1 MSGESPNFRELFA
14 RSLVK
19 IAELKSQLESQDG
32 ALLSAPIAVV
42 GMSCRFPGGGV
53 DPESFWRALEREVDG
68 VIRIP
73 ESRWRVDPTEDVP
86 AATRWAGLLDS
97 IDGFDATFFNISPRE
112 ALRLDPQQR
121 MLLEL
126 SWEALERA
134 GLPSHRLM
142 GSRTGVFLGMSSF
155 DYGVMVTQSLPLD
168 VYSVLGGL
176 LSTAAGRISY
186 TYGLQGPCL
195 TLDTA
200 CSSSLTAVHLACQS
214 LRTGESD
221 LALAGGVNLILLPH
235 NIQTTAAL
243 QAMSP
248 EGRCKTF
255 DAEANG
261 FALGEGCGVVVLKRA
276 AEAIRD
282 RDPILAIIRSSVA
295 NHDGRT
301 SGLTVPNVLS
311 QQSLLRRALDQAQLA
326 PEDIGYVELHGTG
339 TPLGDP
345 IEFEALRA
353 VLGKPRSSGSPCV
366 LGAVKTNVG
375 HLASA
380 AGVAGLIKAI
390 LCLEHQAIPK
400 NLHFRTLNP
409 RIELE
414 GTPFVIPTE
423 RRAWPS
429 EGKPRRAGVSSFG
442 VSGTNVHVILEE
454 HLGTTSP
461 SVDASSSYLIP
472 LSARSARAL
481 QEQVR
486 LLREWLIRTEDWTLR
501 DVAYTLSL
509 RRSQLEHRLCLVA
522 ETKEE
527 LVSSLA
533 SVERADSDS
542 EVASGVVKA
551 QTPRVVFVFA
561 GQGTQWVGMT
571 QQLFREESTFRQVL
585 TECDAA
591 IRQEA
596 GFSILEELDRPES
609 ESRLW
614 ETEVVQPVLFA
625 TQVALVSLL
634 GTYGVVPSLVIGHS
648 FGEAVAAY
656 VAGLL
661 DLDQAVRLVVER
673 GRAAAKAKGAGKMV
687 SVPISERDVQPYL
700 SGHEDRV
707 GIAAINDAN
716 SVVLSGD
723 TGSID
728 QVIQS
733 LHADGVQ
740 TRPLRVDFASHCP
753 QLEQHIPD
761 FVRALGRMDAKQ
773 SQVTMVSTVTGKP
786 IRSEEL
792 DAAYWGQNLRQTV
805 RFSDAMTET
814 LRSGPHLFIE
824 VGPHPVLALPM
835 EQLIQQGKGPSSVLS
850 VMRRGK
856 DARRT
861 LLQAL
866 GALHAQGCTVNW
878 EALHPQGGTV
888 LPLPTYP
895 WQRERYWVDAHAL
908 LSSQKRTQPQPAASL
923 LHAVAWQAL
932 ETLSPQRTEP
942 SARLLILCD
951 TKGHGVALANLLHQN
966 GQRCTLVSAG
976 EEYRRVSAS
985 QYQLNPTRAEDF
997 RVLMSALAADA
1008 PSYAAVIHL
1017 FALDAAPATSTSVD
1031 SLDRDLVHSVVS
1043 AGLLADALASAPFH
1057 RKPSLFLVTSGAQA
1071 VGEDVT
1077 SISVAQ
1083 SALWGMGRSL
1093 HLQYPDLQPTLIDL
1107 SQSVSAQDLATLVQ
1121 EVLADRRG
1129 QHQVALR
1136 SSGRYGAQILQ
1147 EPAPPA
1153 SLHPLRFRSDASYLI
1168 TGGLGGLGLA
1178 LADWLIEQ
1186 GAQTLVLA
1194 ARSEPSERASQA
1206 IAKLQARGAHI
1217 LVLRVD
1223 VSDAAAVA
1231 NMMQTVAATLPPLR
1245 GIIHTAGVPPTAI
1258 ETTSESLLDV
1268 TAPKVRGGWNL
1279 HEATRNLEL
1288 DFFVLYSSASALLG
1302 VLGGAGYAV
1311 GNAFL
1316 DALAHHRRALGLP
1329 ATSVQ
1334 WGVFGD
1340 AGMHVNVKGVTG
1352 SFGALDPIF
1361 PREVHPLLAQLL
1373 AAERTAV
1380 GVMRLSV
1387 QRHIQLFPHL
1397 QQSFFWS
1404 ALLSSQRQLEP
1415 SELPKSAAPH
1425 STASPDLRA
1434 REQLLATSLEG
1445 RPSALFSYLRK
1456 VLARITHTEPSQIP
1470 KDASLHALGMDS
1482 LMCLEL
1488 RNKVDAELGV
1498 HLPIKDILASGSVD
1512 ALLSLFTRK
1521 VFPETESD
1529 SRSESTPPGQWV
1541 VIVSPRPQAQLRL
1554 ICFPYAGGNASVFRG
1569 WSELLPPEIELCA
1582 IQPPGRQERSHEPLL
1597 QTVEEM
1603 VAEIVP
1609 ALLPYLDRPF
1619 ATFGHCIGAMV
1630 MYEVVR
1636 ALEQGHQ
1643 RVPEHVFASGALPPR
1658 YYLLPPVATRTEGT
1672 DFVNVLRRI
1681 GFADDLILGDEESAR
1696 ELLPAVQSDFDL
1708 AIRYECASP
1717 SPLPCPIT
1725 SFCGREDQLGPPER
1739 TAAWKDMSTSRFEQV
1754 VFPGEH
1760 YFIIPERQALL
1771 QIISQELVHHVA
1783 VSAQRRTPSSWI
1795 RKLTHRE
1802 KPSLRLFCFHGA
1814 WESPQVFAGLSSL
1827 LSDSVEVCVIERPGY
1842 GDSAADRPLH
1852 RIDDMVRFLTPLL
1865 AAYQGVPFAFLGHNI
1880 GSILMFELTR
1890 SLRRAGMQL
1899 PVQLFVAATDAPH
1912 LYWSGPIH
1920 IISTEKLLEGIEV
1933 VGLSVEPNLPES
1945 LLRADSALLASYTY
1959 APEPLLTIPIAAVI
1973 GKDDHFVPRGAL
1985 RGWRD
1990 ATTGPFSLHE
2000 IDADHNLL
2008 RTCTAFLA
2016 KLVEDSCLRR
2026 ATREDIHSPQNES

>member
-1 MSGESPNFRELFA
+1 MSAESPNFRELFA

-19 IAELKSQLESQDG
+19 IAELKNQLETSGG
-32 ALLSAPIAVV
+32 ALRTAPIAVV

-68 VIRIP
+68 VVRIP
-73 ESRWRVDPTEDVP
+73 ESRWSTDPTENLP

-97 IDGFDATFFNISPRE
+97 IDGFDAAFFNISPRE

-121 MLLEL
+121 LLLEL

-134 GLPSHRLM
+134 GLPPARLL
-142 GSRTGVFLGMSSF
+142 GTRTGVFLGMSSF
-155 DYGVMVTQSLPLD
+155 DYGFMVAESLPID

-200 CSSSLTAVHLACQS
+200 CSSSLMAVHLACQS

-248 EGRCKTF
+248 DGRCKTF
-255 DAEANG
+255 DADANG

-276 AEAIRD
+276 ADAIRD
-282 RDPILAIIRSSVA
+282 RDPILAIIRSSVT

-311 QQSLLRRALDQAQLA
+311 QQSLLRCALEQAQLS

-353 VLGKPRSSGSPCV
+353 VLGKPRSSGSECV
-366 LGAVKTNVG
+366 LGAVKTNLG

-409 RIELE
+409 RIALE
-414 GTPFVIPTE
+414 DTPFVIPTE
-423 RRAWPS
+423 LRPWPS

-442 VSGTNVHVILEE
+442 VSGTNVHVVLEE
-454 HLGTTSP
+454 SQGAVPPSP
-461 SVDASSSYLIP
+461 DTASSYLIP
-472 LSARSARAL
+472 LSARSAKAL
-481 QEQVR
+481 HDQVR
-486 LLREWLIRTEDWTLR
+486 LLRQWLVSTENWTLT
-501 DVAYTLSL
+501 DVTYTLSL

-522 ETKEE
+522 ANKEE
-527 LVSSLA
+527 LVSALA
-533 SVERADSDS
+533 SVEAAEIHSS
-542 EVASGVVKA
+542 ITMGVVPTHLPKIA
-551 QTPRVVFVFA
+551 FVFP

-571 QQLFREESTFRQVL
+571 HQLFREEKIFRDAM
-585 TECDAA
+585 EACDAA
-591 IRQEA
+591 IRKEA
-596 GFSILEELDRPES
+596 GFSILEELDKPES

-614 ETEVVQPVLFA
+614 DTEVAQPILFA
-625 TQVALVSLL
+625 IQVALVSFLRSL
-634 GTYGVVPSLVIGHS
+634 GVVPSLVIGHS
-648 FGEAVAAY
+648 RGEVVAAH
-656 VAGLL
+656 VAGML
-661 DLDQAVRLVVER
+661 DLHQAVRLVVLR
-673 GRAAAKAKGAGKMV
+673 GRAGAKAKGSGTMFSVSASEQEVLAHLAG
-687 SVPISERDVQPYL
+687 SE
-700 SGHEDRV
+700 GRV
-707 GIAAINDAN
+707 GIAAVNDSG

-723 TGSID
+723 SDAMD

-733 LHADGVQ
+733 LQALGIQ
-740 TRPLRVDFASHCP
+740 TRPLRVDIASHCP
-753 QLEQHIPD
+753 QMDPLVPD
-761 FVRALGRMDAKQ
+761 FVRALGRMDVKPG
-773 SQVTMVSTVTGKP
+773 QVTMVSTVTGKP
-786 IRSEEL
+786 IHSEEL
-792 DAAYWGQNLRQTV
+792 DAAYWGRNLRQTV
-805 RFSDAMTET
+805 RFADAVTET
-814 LRSGPHLFIE
+814 LRSGSLVFVE
-824 VGPHPVLALPM
+824 VGPHPALALPM
-835 EQLIQQGKGPSSVLS
+835 EQLIQQGKSQSTVIS

-861 LLQAL
+861 LLHAL
-866 GALHAQGCTVNW
+866 GALHTQGCTVDW
-878 EALHPQGGTV
+878 AALLSHGGTV
-888 LPLPTYP
+888 LPLPSYP
-895 WQRERYWVDAHAL
+895 WQRERYWVDSHAL
-908 LSSQKRTQPQPAASL
+908 LSNRQHIQSQPAASL
-923 LHAVAWQAL
+923 LHAVIWHKL
-932 ETLSPQRTEP
+932 DTLFPQRTEP
-942 SARLLILCD
+942 SDRLLILCD
-951 TKGHGVALANLLHQN
+951 TKGYGVALANLLHQN
-966 GQRCTLVSAG
+966 GQLCTLVSAATG
-976 EEYRRVSAS
+976 YLRLGPS
-985 QYQLNPTRAEDF
+985 QYQLNPTSAEDF
-997 RVLMSALAADA
+997 RRLMSELAADGT
-1008 PSYAAVIHL
+1008 SYAAVVHL
-1017 FALDAAPATSTSVD
+1017 WSLDAEPVANTSTE

-1043 AGLLADALASAPFH
+1043 AGQLAAALASVQFSRTP
-1057 RKPSLFLVTSGAQA
+1057 KLYLVSSGAQA
-1071 VGEDVT
+1071 VGEDGA

-1093 HLQYPDLQPTLIDL
+1093 QLQYPELQPTLVDL
-1107 SQSVSAQDLATLVQ
+1107 PPQVSAQDLANLLQ
-1121 EVLADRRG
+1121 EVLADRHG
-1129 QHQVALR
+1129 HHQIALR
-1136 SSGRYGAQILQ
+1136 TSGRYGAQLVQ
-1147 EPAPPA
+1147 EPAPPD
-1153 SLHPLRFRSDASYLI
+1153 SVRSQRFRSDASYLI
-1168 TGGLGGLGLA
+1168 TGGIGGLGLA
-1178 LADWLIEQ
+1178 LADWMVDQ

-1194 ARSEPSERASQA
+1194 ARSEPSASAEQA

-1217 LVLRVD
+1217 RLLRVD
-1223 VSDAAAVA
+1223 VADAAAV
-1231 NMMQTVAATLPPLR
+1231 NSMMQTLAAELPPLR
-1245 GIIHTAGVPPTAI
+1245 GVIHTAGVPPTAI
-1258 ETTSESLLDV
+1258 ETTPESLLTV

-1279 HEATRNLEL
+1279 HQASLHLEL

-1302 VLGGAGYAV
+1302 VLGGSSYAA

-1316 DALAHHRRALGLP
+1316 GALAHHRRTLGLP
-1329 ATSVQ
+1329 ACSVQ

-1340 AGMHVNVKGVTG
+1340 AGMHVNVRGTTG
-1352 SFGALDPIF
+1352 AFGALDPIF
-1361 PREVHPLLAQLL
+1361 PREAHQLLAQLL
-1373 AAERTAV
+1373 FAQRTEV
-1380 GVMRLSV
+1380 GVMRLSA

-1404 ALLSSQRQLEP
+1404 ALLTSQMQQEQ
-1415 SELPKSAAPH
+1415 SESKQSTAQQIKAAP
-1425 STASPDLRA
+1425 DLHA
-1434 REQLLATSLEG
+1434 REQLLASPPAG
-1445 RPSALFSYLRK
+1445 RPAALFAYLCN
-1456 VLARITHTEPSQIP
+1456 VLARITHSEPSQIP

-1488 RNKVDAELGV
+1488 RNKVDAELGI
-1498 HLPIKDILASGSVD
+1498 HLPIKDILASGSVES
-1512 ALLSLFTRK
+1512 LLSLLAQK
-1521 VFPETESD
+1521 VFPETKSD
-1529 SRSESTPPGQWV
+1529 SQPQPTQPGHWV
-1541 VIVSPRPQAQLRL
+1541 VVVSPRPQAKLRL

-1603 VAEIVP
+1603 VAGIVP

-1636 ALEQGHQ
+1636 ALEKGHQ
-1643 RVPEHVFASGALPPR
+1643 LVPEHVFASGALPPR
-1658 YYLLPPVATRTEGT
+1658 YYLLPPVATRAEGI

-1696 ELLPAVQSDFDL
+1696 ELLPAVQSDFEL
-1708 AIRYECASP
+1708 AICYECASP
-1717 SPLPCPIT
+1717 SPLRSPIT

-1760 YFIIPERQALL
+1760 YFIIPERRALL
-1771 QIISQELVHHVA
+1771 HLISQELIHHVA
-1783 VSAQRRTPSSWI
+1783 LNAQRCVPSPWI
-1795 RKLTHRE
+1795 RKLVPRG

-1814 WESPQVFAGLSSL
+1814 WESPQVFAGLSSQ
-1827 LSDSVEVCVIERPGY
+1827 LSDSIEVCVIERPGY
-1842 GDSAADRPLH
+1842 GDSAADMPLH
-1852 RIDDMVRFLTPLL
+1852 RIDDMVRFLAPAL
-1865 AAYQGVPFAFLGHNI
+1865 AAYQDVPFAFLGHNI

-1890 SLRRAGMQL
+1890 GLRLAGMQA
-1899 PVQLFVAATDAPH
+1899 PVHLFVAATDAPH

-1920 IISTEKLLEGIEV
+1920 IVSTEKLLEGIET

-1959 APEPLLTIPIAAVI
+1959 TPEPPLTVPITAVI
-1973 GKDDHFVPRGAL
+1973 GKEDHFVPRGAL
-1985 RGWRD
+1985 RGWKE

-2016 KLVEDSCLRR
+2016 TLVEDSCLRR
-2026 ATREDIHSPQNES
+2026 SAHGDVHSS